1 MHKIRRNLQAVFKRE
16 ALFAPIFRGLE
27 HDPKERGGKSMKYM
41 SMAVAGLAALLV
53 LATSHVVFA
62 DSDRQTAIKAGATQL
77 TSEEIEALLVG
88 NTVKAKSGQKVFFF
102 HYSKTNVLSGKLDG
116 GGWSDTGYYGITDDD
131 RVCLSM
137 TKDKGRL
144 RCLTLMKLEGE
155 VKKYNVDGKMTFE
168 LLEFQSG
175 NHL

>member
-1 MHKIRRNLQAVFKRE
+1 MS
-16 ALFAPIFRGLE
+16 FR
-27 HDPKERGGKSMKYM
+27 

-53 LATSHVVFA
+53 LVAMATPQVVFA
-62 DSDRQTAIKAGATQL
+62 ESDQQSAINAGATLL
-77 TSEEIEALLVG
+77 TSEEIEALIVG
-88 NTVKAKSGQKVFFF
+88 NTVKAKSGDKVFYFY
-102 HYSKTNVLSGKLDG
+102 YSEDNVLSGKLVG
-116 GGWSDTGYYGITDDD
+116 GGWSDSGYYGITDDD